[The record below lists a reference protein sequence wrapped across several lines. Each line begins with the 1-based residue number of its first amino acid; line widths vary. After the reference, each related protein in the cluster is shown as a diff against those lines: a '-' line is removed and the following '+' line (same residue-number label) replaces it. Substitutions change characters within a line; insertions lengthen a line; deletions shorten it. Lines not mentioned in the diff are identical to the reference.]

1 MRLRFTLAAAIVSVS
16 LGAVAS
22 SNLITGDGGRAGT
35 PADLSKFNMA
45 RVIYDSEGGMA
56 VISHLVLAVGQRH
69 IGVGMAELHG
79 VDVELGPLVGA
90 EGFGGRDL
98 QHDRLR

>member
-1 MRLRFTLAAAIVSVS
+1 MSLRFTLAAAIVSVS

-45 RVIYDSEGGMA
+45 RVIYDSEGGM
-56 VISHLVLAVGQRH
+56 
-69 IGVGMAELHG
+69 
-79 VDVELGPLVGA
+79 GPPAAPSRCRCRPTSGPARGSLPWPT
-90 EGFGGRDL
+90 R
-98 QHDRLR
+98 